1 MAADPTARATFAQNC
16 VDLIKEYDFDGIDI
30 GKITHAISL
39 YCGRTLSL
47 TLLWSSSIY
56 LDWEY
61 PGFEAH
67 SGTPQ
72 DRENFKLLLN
82 DVRARLDELG
92 AETGRFYGLTAGESF
107 QDVCAHLMH
116 IYFVY
121 IGILHILTYT
131 RISP

>member
-1 MAADPTARATFAQNC
+1 MAASPTARATFAQNC

-30 GKITHAISL
+30 GKIIHAISL
-39 YCGRTLSL
+39 YCGRRKLSL
-47 TLLWSSSIY
+47 TLLLRSSLY

-82 DVRARLDELG
+82 EVRARLDELG
-92 AETGRFYGLTAGESF
+92 AETGRFYGLTAGE
-107 QDVCAHLMH
+107 L
-116 IYFVY
+116 
-121 IGILHILTYT
+121 
-131 RISP
+131 